1 MEINVGKIA
10 KTSLKVAGAACAAV
24 GVVAASAIVASG
36 AAVGSVAEGFV
47 QAKKA
52 ANDILKKDENYT
64 PIASVAVVDEDN
76 NETKT
81 EIEEIKE
88 ETEA

>member
-36 AAVGSVAEGFV
+36 AAVGSVAEGFI

-52 ANDILKKDENYT
+52 VTDILGKDERCT
-64 PIASVAVVDEDN
+64 TIAEV
-76 NETKT
+76 T
-81 EIEEIKE
+81 EKDIEKVE
-88 ETEA
+88 EAFVEV